1 MLISHACSAILNN
14 NNNTDTISKKI
25 SYYKQYI
32 CKLIDGVCVCVFQ
45 AEDNWYKSDKEKL
58 AFTRIRGGRLWS
70 LIDILF

>member
-45 AEDNWYKSDKEKL
+45 AEDN
-58 AFTRIRGGRLWS
+58 
-70 LIDILF
+70 